1 MSLKSWREFVMSFFW
16 RAIARAIR
24 IGAQIVLRVRPQ
36 WIEAY
41 LRLTLPI
48 IQYRTRKL
56 TEQETPQ

>member
-1 MSLKSWREFVMSFFW
+1 MTLKSWREWAASYVW
-16 RAIARAIR
+16 RAVARLVR
-24 IGAQIVLRVRPQ
+24 IGAQVVLRVRPQ

-48 IQYRTRKL
+48 IAYRTRKL

>member
-1 MSLKSWREFVMSFFW
+1 MTAWFASLVWIIV
-16 RAIARAIR
+16 ARTIR

-48 IQYRTRKL
+48 IAYRTRML
-56 TEQETPQ
+56 TQEDNDA

>member
-1 MSLKSWREFVMSFFW
+1 MTLKSWREFVMSFFW

-41 LRLTLPI
+41 LRLTLPLI
-48 IQYRTRKL
+48 AYRTRIL
-56 TEQETPQ
+56 TQEDNDA